1 MTYTIE
7 HNTLEIILKLTTNL
21 SLFDSLYQAG
31 GFGLLVLGPS
41 YIPANEVS
49 LFFLIETILG
59 NSRSILID
67 DNCI

>member
-1 MTYTIE
+1 MIYTIKQ
-7 HNTLEIILKLTTNL
+7 NTVEIILNSTTNL
-21 SLFDSLYQAG
+21 YLFYSLYQAG

-59 NSRSILID
+59 DPSLS
-67 DNCI
+67 

>member
-1 MTYTIE
+1 MVYIIE
-7 HNTLEIILKLTTNL
+7 HNIIEIFLNPTTITNIY
-21 SLFDSLYQAG
+21 FIYSLYQAG

-59 NSRSILID
+59 NQR
-67 DNCI
+67 